1 MKKILSIIR
10 YVSEV
15 VQAIAKG
22 AEVASDNWPTD
33 NPFKS
38 APMVDAEVPKQQST
52 ISQ

>member
-38 APMVDAEVPKQQST
+38 SAVATPEVSEQQST
-52 ISQ
+52 ITK